1 MSRPAS
7 GTYLELTNMSLKFLY
22 FDLGIVLVDF
32 TLDKMLRQM
41 AAVSGIQSKQVEA
54 VVLESGLQHEYE
66 LGRISS
72 CDFYERFCRETGVN
86 PPFEELLRA
95 ASEIFTLNYPMIGI
109 AAWLQQAGWPLGI
122 LSNTCE
128 CHWEYCMKQ
137 YPVLS
142 KIFSIRVTSY
152 QVGAAKPD
160 ATIFLTAAE
169 KAGHS
174 PDELFFVDDIAGH
187 VVGAKAA
194 GIDAVQY
201 TTTLKFVE
209 DLRSRGL
216 KFNY

>member
-1 MSRPAS
+1 
-7 GTYLELTNMSLKFLY
+7 MSLEFLY

-32 TLDKMLRQM
+32 SVETMLRQM
-41 AAVSGIQSKQVEA
+41 AAVSGLRPEQVET
-54 VVLESGLQHEYE
+54 VVFSSGLQYEYE
-66 LGRISS
+66 SGKISS
-72 CDFYERFCRETGVN
+72 RDFYERFC
-86 PPFEELLRA
+86 EESGTRPSFDDLFRA
-95 ASEIFTLNYPMIGI
+95 AAEIFSLNYPMIGV

-137 YPVLS
+137 YPVLQ
-142 KIFSIRVTSY
+142 KIFSTRLTSY
-152 QVGAAKPD
+152 QLGAVKPH
-160 ATIFLTAAE
+160 AEIFQAAAE
-169 KAGHS
+169 KAGHA

-187 VVGAKAA
+187 VAGAKAS

-201 TTTLKFVE
+201 TTTRKFVE